1 MCGITGAKQKELVEK
16 LNRHLN
22 HRGSSCQTTETE
34 NFSVGHY
41 LHSVVGKLQQ
51 PVKEKGLLTANCE
64 IYNWK
69 EINKKYS
76 WETENDAETLL
87 KLLEKEGLQG
97 LEEIDGIYA
106 FAYLKDNEIILARDI
121 LGVNPVWYT
130 EKEEEFAFASEKQA
144 LEKEGLECRE
154 LHPRQILRYDLETG
168 ERSFEQREFF
178 EIDDPKNSRSSSENQ
193 KTREEF
199 SEDENKDIEEASD
212 EIKDKFLEAVEK
224 RIPEGDVG
232 LLFSGG
238 VDSTLI
244 AATLQELGKDFTAY
258 TAGIQH
264 GNVDTPRDM
273 DWAQEVAE
281 DMDIELEAYEA
292 SLEEV
297 EQTLP
302 MIVDWISSTSVVKNG
317 VALPFHFSL
326 RGTESSEGQEDL
338 RSSTEQVI
346 MSGLGSEQLYA
357 GYHRQQGYLNKECL
371 SGLRSIFENDLYR
384 DNIVSFRNGRE
395 IRLPFLDHDL
405 IEHALTIPEEYKV
418 KEDYRKYVLRKA
430 AEKLGV
436 PEKVAWRGKTAA
448 QYGSNF
454 DKAIDRLSR
463 DKGFD
468 HKQEYLNSLRKSEIF
483 SDSRNSEGVSTL
495 KKSEAE
501 EEEEGLSL
509 RRKPNNRI
517 VALTSG
523 GKDSNAAL
531 HRIARRNNEIS
542 CLLTLRSKNKD
553 SYMFDSKKEKSM
565 IEKQASKLDIPLIIQ
580 ETDGEKEKELEDLRK
595 GLETAREK
603 FKVEGVVAGALAS
616 TYQRDRVDRV
626 AEEVGLKVFTPLWQE
641 DQERYMRWLIREGFE
656 VEITSV
662 AARGL
667 EESWEGTV
675 LDEDNIDEF
684 LDLAEEYRFNAAGE
698 GGEYETVVRGFPD
711 EMA

>member
-1 MCGITGAKQKELVEK
+1 M
-16 LNRHLN
+16 
-22 HRGSSCQTTETE
+22 E
-34 NFSVGHY
+34 NFSLGHT
-41 LHSVVGKLQQ
+41 LHSVVGQLEQ
-51 PVKEKGLLTANCE
+51 PIKDEGLLSANCE
-64 IYNWK
+64 IYNWQ
-69 EINKKYS
+69 EINEKYA

-87 KLLEKEGLQG
+87 KILEEKGLQG

-106 FAYLKDNEIILARDI
+106 FAYLKDNELILARDV

-130 EKEEEFAFASEKQA
+130 EKEEEFAFTSEKQA

-154 LHPRQILRYDLETG
+154 LHPRQILRYDLKTG
-168 ERSFEQREFF
+168 ERTFEQREFF
-178 EIDDPKNSRSSSENQ
+178 EINEN
-193 KTREEF
+193 
-199 SEDENKDIEEASD
+199 EDLEIEQAAE
-212 EIKDKFLEAVEK
+212 EIKEKFLEAVEK
-224 RIPEGDVG
+224 RVPEGDLG

-244 AATLQELGKDFTAY
+244 AAALQELDKDFTAY

-264 GNVDTPRDM
+264 GNVNAPRDM
-273 DWAQEVAE
+273 DWAEEVAE
-281 DMDIELEAYEA
+281 EMDIELEAYEA

-297 EQTLP
+297 EETLP

-317 VALPFHFSL
+317 VALPFQFSL
-326 RGTESSEGQEDL
+326 KNSKEE
-338 RSSTEQVI
+338 EQVI

-384 DNIVSFRNGRE
+384 DNVVSFRNGRE

-405 IEHALTIPEEYKV
+405 IEHALTIPEDYKV
-418 KEDYRKYVLRKA
+418 KDEYRKYVLRKA

-463 DKGFD
+463 DNGFD
-468 HKQEYLNSLRKSEIF
+468 HKQEYLNSLRKSEAKEDEE
-483 SDSRNSEGVSTL
+483 SLSL
-495 KKSEAE
+495 KK
-501 EEEEGLSL
+501 
-509 RRKPNNRI
+509 KQNNRI

-531 HRIARRNNEIS
+531 HRIERRNNKIS

-553 SYMFDSKKEKSM
+553 SYMFDSKKEKSV
-565 IEKQASKLDIPLIIQ
+565 IEEQASKLDIPLIIQ

-595 GLETAREK
+595 GLEAAKKE
-603 FKVEGVVAGALAS
+603 FDVEAVVAGALAS
-616 TYQRDRVDRV
+616 TYQRDRVDKV

-641 DQERYMRWLIREGFE
+641 DQSRYMRWLIREGFE

-675 LDEDNIDEF
+675 LTEDNIDEF
-684 LDLAEEYRFNAAGE
+684 LELAEEYRFNAAGE

-711 EMA
+711 EMV

>member
-1 MCGITGAKQKELVEK
+1 MCGITGAKNAETVEA
-16 LNRHLN
+16 LNQHLK
-22 HRGSSCQTTETE
+22 HRGSSCETVQTD
-34 NFSVGHY
+34 NFSIGHH
-41 LHSVVGKLQQ
+41 LHSIVGELSQ
-51 PVKEKGLLTANCE
+51 PIKEEGLLSANCE

-69 EINKKYS
+69 ELNRKYG

-87 KLLEKEGLQG
+87 KMLEEKGLEG

-106 FAYLKDNEIILARDI
+106 FAYLKDNELILSRDI

-130 EKEEEFAFASEKQA
+130 EKDEDFAFASEKQA

-154 LHPRQILRYDLETG
+154 LHPRQILKFDLETG
-168 ERSFEQREFF
+168 ERTFEQREFF
-178 EIDDPKNSRSSSENQ
+178 EIDENQ
-193 KTREEF
+193 
-199 SEDENKDIEEASD
+199 DIGIEEVAE
-212 EIKDKFLEAVEK
+212 EIKDNFLKAVEK
-224 RIPEGDVG
+224 RVPEGDLG

-244 AATLQELGKDFTAY
+244 AAALQELGKDFRAY

-264 GNVDTPRDM
+264 GNVNAPRDM
-273 DWAQEVAE
+273 DWAQEIAE
-281 DMDIELEAYEA
+281 EMNIELEAYES

-297 EQTLP
+297 EKELP
-302 MIVDWISSTSVVKNG
+302 EIADWISSSSVVKNG
-317 VALPFHFSL
+317 VALPFHMALKGS
-326 RGTESSEGQEDL
+326 RNS
-338 RSSTEQVI
+338 EQVI

-371 SGLRSIFENDLYR
+371 SGLRSIFERDLYR
-384 DNIVSFRNGRE
+384 DNVISFRNGRE
-395 IRLPFLDHDL
+395 IRLPFLDHEL

-418 KEDYRKYVLRKA
+418 KDEYRKYVLRKA

-463 DKGFD
+463 DEGFD
-468 HKQEYLNSLRKSEIF
+468 HKQEYLNSLR
-483 SDSRNSEGVSTL
+483 SR
-495 KKSEAE
+495 
-501 EEEEGLSL
+501 
-509 RRKPNNRI
+509 PNNRI

-531 HRIARRNNEIS
+531 YRIQRRNNEIS
-542 CLLTLRSKNKD
+542 CLLSLRSENKD
-553 SYMFDSKKEKSM
+553 SYMFDSKKSRGHIEEQAEKLGIS
-565 IEKQASKLDIPLIIQ
+565 LIVQ
-580 ETDGEKEKELEDLRK
+580 ETEGEKEVELEDLRK
-595 GLETAREK
+595 GLEKAVDQYN
-603 FKVEGVVAGALAS
+603 VEGVVAGALAS
-616 TYQRDRVDRV
+616 TYQRDRVDKV

-641 DQERYMRWLIREGFE
+641 DQARYMRWLIREGFE

-667 EESWEGTV
+667 DESWEGKV
-675 LDEDNIDEF
+675 LDEENISGL

-698 GGEYETVVRGFPD
+698 GGEYETRVVGFPD
-711 EMA
+711 SMLNSP